1 MYETKPFEQIYE
13 PEKLEILT
21 VLWTKRVCCKI
32 IKQTWYH
39 NNLLVL
45 NKVCSLIPVSNH
57 MIVRIGYDC
66 LNKQWASLLT
76 KLITVI
82 LANLPHIWVLL

>member
-1 MYETKPFEQIYE
+1 M
-13 PEKLEILT
+13 
-21 VLWTKRVCCKI
+21 
-32 IKQTWYH
+32 
-39 NNLLVL
+39 LVL